1 MLEILLNNFDNNSY
15 FDKGL
20 NYYLTNEDDS
30 NLLLLYGQ
38 SNINQKSIISNRTIP
53 ISSSER
59 TESSTSK
66 KKIKSPNTYPKPN
79 YKEKTKVRK
88 MEKSVSYESYFNC

>member
-30 NLLLLYGQ
+30 NLLLLYSQ
-38 SNINQKSIISNRTIP
+38 LNVKKSNIVKKVSP
-53 ISSSER
+53 SE
-59 TESSTSK
+59 
-66 KKIKSPNTYPKPN
+66 KKIKTPNTYPKPHYN
-79 YKEKTKVRK
+79 KEKITKNKNENVK
-88 MEKSVSYESYFNC
+88 KSVSYESYFN